1 MARLEPG
8 LAATVRQVVGED
20 DTAEAVGSGDVAV
33 LATPVVLTLV
43 ERAAVA
49 AVAPHLE
56 PATTTVGARVGLDH
70 LSPTPVGARVAA
82 TARLDSVEGRR
93 LRFSFEVSDAGGV
106 VARGIHI
113 RVVVGREAFLEQAQP
128 GSSG

>member
-1 MARLEPG
+1 MGPLEPG

-20 DTAEAVGSGDVAV
+20 DTAEAIGSGDVPV
-33 LATPVVLTLV
+33 LATPVILTLV

-70 LSPTPVGARVAA
+70 LSPTPVGARVSA

-93 LRFSFEVSDAGGV
+93 LRFSFEVSDGRGV

-113 RVVVGREAFLEQAQP
+113 RVVVGRDAFLAQAGQ
-128 GSSG
+128 GA

>member
-1 MARLEPG
+1 MATLEPG
-8 LAATVRQVVGED
+8 LAATVRQVVSED
-20 DTAEAVGSGDVAV
+20 DTAEAIGSGDVPI

-49 AVAPHLE
+49 AVALHLE

-70 LSPTPVGARVAA
+70 LSPTPVGARVSA
-82 TARLDSVEGRR
+82 TARLETVEGRR
-93 LRFSFEVSDAGGV
+93 LRFSFEVSDAQGV

-113 RVVVGREAFLEQAQP
+113 RVVVGRDAFLEQA
-128 GSSG
+128 GAGD

>member
-8 LAATVRQVVGED
+8 LAATVRQVVGEE
-20 DTAEAVGSGDVAV
+20 DTAEAIGSGDVAV
-33 LATPVVLTLV
+33 LATPIVLMLV

-56 PATTTVGARVGLDH
+56 PSTTTVGARVGLDH
-70 LSPTPVGARVAA
+70 LTPTPVGARVAA
-82 TARLDSVEGRR
+82 TARLETVEGRR
-93 LRFSFEVSDAGGV
+93 LRFSFEVSDSRGV

-113 RVVVGREAFLEQAQP
+113 RVIVGRDAFLGQV
-128 GSSG
+128 GSGA